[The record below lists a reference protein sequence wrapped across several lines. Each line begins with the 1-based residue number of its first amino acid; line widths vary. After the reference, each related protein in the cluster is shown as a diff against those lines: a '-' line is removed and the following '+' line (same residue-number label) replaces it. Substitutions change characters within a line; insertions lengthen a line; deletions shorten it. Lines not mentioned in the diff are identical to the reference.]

1 MVAVGALP
9 TSVAGAS
16 PLVLFAASVAHG
28 TGSCATQANACTLT
42 TALADVVPGGT
53 IELVTPGTAAHYFGT
68 FTLSTGTAASP
79 VTIAPASGVSDPI
92 LDGNLGASAGC
103 PTTSC
108 LGSVLTIAA
117 GVGASVTGLT
127 IEKGSTAPGTSSYE
141 GSDGGNGGGIDNAGT
156 LTLTDSTVRTNQTGP
171 GGLANGVTV
180 IQANGPGDSVT
191 VKDVN
196 GGNGGNGGGIY
207 STGTLLLADDTVA
220 DNQTGAGGGAGA
232 ITVTQGDGE
241 ADHQEVSQSANGGN
255 GGNGGGIDSTGILT
269 LANDTVAGNQ
279 TGAGGVSANV
289 TLTQGNGDD
298 DVVTVTGSG
307 NGGNGGNGGGI
318 DSAGTLT
325 LTSDTVADNG
335 TGAGGANPGAVT
347 ITQGTGSDDIAI
359 ESTTGATGSGGAGG
373 GVFNSGTG
381 SLGATIVA
389 DQTSGGSCAGVAAT
403 LTDLG
408 YNIDD
413 DGSCGFGGTSV
424 SDSPTVDPNLGVL
437 TSNGGPTQTIALLP
451 NSPAI
456 DKVRAVQC
464 PATDQRG
471 APRTAPCDIGAY
483 DTDFPSLVCPPG
495 ATYFLTATYA
505 TGTFYGVF
513 CVNANGDGTYVQY
526 SPGLPANQQILT
538 GTGHIRTNQG
548 VTSIQAYLPTF
559 KNLNLV
565 GTSNAAASS
574 FGESGSG
581 FPHLSGTFTL
591 SASPPPTL
599 TCPTPTG
606 VVDTAYSS
614 AFVAGGGTSP
624 YSITFVSDSNPSL
637 GLAGGPAGT
646 VTGLPTSLGST
657 TITAHVTDSM
667 GASTITSCLITI
679 AT

>member
-1 MVAVGALP
+1 
-9 TSVAGAS
+9 
-16 PLVLFAASVAHG
+16 VLFAASVAHG
-28 TGSCATQANACTLT
+28 TGSCATHANACTLT
-42 TALADVVPGGT
+42 TALADVAPGGT
-53 IELVTPGTAAHYFGT
+53 IELVTPGTSAHYIGT

-79 VTIAPASGVSDPI
+79 VTIAPAPGVADPI

-117 GVGASVTGLT
+117 GVGASVSGLT
-127 IEKGSTAPGTSSYE
+127 IENGSTSPGATSFD
-141 GSDGGNGGGIDNAGT
+141 GSNGGDGGGVDNAGT
-156 LTLTDSTVRTNQTGP
+156 LTLTDSTVQSNQTGA
-171 GGLANGVTV
+171 GGLAGGVTV
-180 IQANGPGDSVT
+180 SQGGGSGDSVKVQNVNGGNGGNGGGIYNTGTLLLADDT
-191 VKDVN
+191 VAGNQTGAGGSAGAITVTQGDGKLDRQVVSETAN

-207 STGTLLLADDTVA
+207 STG
-220 DNQTGAGGGAGA
+220 
-232 ITVTQGDGE
+232 
-241 ADHQEVSQSANGGN
+241 
-255 GGNGGGIDSTGILT
+255 ILT
-269 LANDTVAGNQ
+269 LTNDTVAGNQ
-279 TGAGGVSANV
+279 TGGGGVSANV
-289 TLTQGNGDD
+289 SLTQGNGDD
-298 DVVTVTGSG
+298 DIATVTDSG

-318 DSAGTLT
+318 DSAGTVT

-347 ITQGTGSDDIAI
+347 ITQGTGSDDIALT
-359 ESTTGATGSGGAGG
+359 STTGATGSGGSGG

-381 SLGATIVA
+381 SIGATIVA

-424 SDSPTVDPNLGVL
+424 SHSPTLDPNLGNL

-464 PATDQRG
+464 PPTDQRG

-483 DTDFPSLVCPPG
+483 DTDFPSLSCPPG
-495 ATYFLTATYA
+495 TTYFLTATYA

-513 CVNANGDGTYVQY
+513 CVNANGDGTYAQY
-526 SPGLPANQQILT
+526 SPGLPVNQQTLT
-538 GTGHIRTNQG
+538 GTGHIRMNQG

-565 GTSNAAASS
+565 GTTNATASS

-614 AFVAGGGTSP
+614 AFVASGGTSP

-637 GLAGGPAGT
+637 GLTGGPGGS

-657 TITAHVTDSM
+657 TIAAQVTDAT
-667 GASTITSCLITI
+667 GASTITNCLITI
-679 AT
+679 SPAI